1 MSIPYL
7 YVGCDVSKDWLDIFD
22 PKDGRS
28 WRIANTAQATA
39 RFADGFAGTNAF
51 VVFEATGSYDRLL
64 RTALHRANV
73 ANARL
78 NPTMV
83 RRYAQARGR
92 KAKTDALDA
101 SMLADLGER
110 LRPEPDPVPCA
121 DRARLATLAA
131 RRDQLVSMR
140 AMEKTRLCEAHDPF
154 VCEDLES
161 AIARLST
168 AITRIDAEIDHQI
181 QSHESLRT
189 RVWTHKM
196 NVNGGSN
203 GTEQQGR
210 TRKAGFC
217 PVERSDE
224 AGQRHLT
231 VLKGYD
237 RFTWLQ
243 RCKTLKT
250 GRFPS
255 VFRLVSNQIGSYHLH
270 AFYRSTP

>member
-1 MSIPYL
+1 MAAMVRITVGRSQMPGAISSFHSTRATTRSIP
-7 YVGCDVSKDWLDIFD
+7 
-22 PKDGRS
+22 GRPS
-28 WRIANTAQATA
+28 WCSRSSPCGPIL
-39 RFADGFAGTNAF
+39 
-51 VVFEATGSYDRLL
+51 TG
-64 RTALHRANV
+64 
-73 ANARL
+73 
-78 NPTMV
+78 PII
-83 RRYAQARGR
+83 RG
-92 KAKTDALDA
+92 
-101 SMLADLGER
+101 
-110 LRPEPDPVPCA
+110 
-121 DRARLATLAA
+121 
-131 RRDQLVSMR
+131 
-140 AMEKTRLCEAHDPF
+140 
-154 VCEDLES
+154 
-161 AIARLST
+161 
-168 AITRIDAEIDHQI
+168 
-181 QSHESLRT
+181 T